1 MPTYIM
7 LTSMTSEG
15 SQRLHSEPDRLNE
28 VNEEVAELGCRVVTQ
43 YATLGPYDFVTVI
56 EAPDNETIAV
66 LSAGLSSRGTISVLT
81 MAAMPTADFLG
92 RLKAHTNFGKR

>member
-28 VNEEVAELGCRVVTQ
+28 VNEEVAELGCRVITQ

-56 EAPDNETIAV
+56 EAADNETIAV

-81 MAAMPTADFLG
+81 MRAMPTAAFLG
-92 RLKAHTNFGKR
+92 GLKAHTHCGMR